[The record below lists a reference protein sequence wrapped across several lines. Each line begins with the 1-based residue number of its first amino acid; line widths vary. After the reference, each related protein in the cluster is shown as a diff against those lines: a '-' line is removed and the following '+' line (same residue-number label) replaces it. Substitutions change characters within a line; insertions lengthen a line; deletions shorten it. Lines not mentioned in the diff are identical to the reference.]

1 MPDRVSRSNSE
12 GNARE
17 INTYLFTCL
26 FLDIVEELENGY
38 MKACLGW
45 VSLGRCAV
53 PMLAQYLHTGNEVWQ
68 HSRRPMES
76 VLAKY
81 LPAKQNA
88 SLREEKWAGF
98 TK

>member
-1 MPDRVSRSNSE
+1 MSRSNSE

-17 INTYLFTCL
+17 INSYLLTGL
-26 FLDIVEELENGY
+26 FLEIAEELVTGY
-38 MKACLGW
+38 MEACLDW

-53 PMLAQYLHTGNEVWQ
+53 PILAQYLHTGNEVWQ
-68 HSRRPMES
+68 HNRRHMRS

-81 LPAKQNA
+81 LPAKQNV
-88 SLREEKWAGF
+88 SLRLEKGAGF